1 MQAWMTKSYPKQVGI
16 GARWL
21 TADKILAAM
30 KSGQIGKTTLD
41 DRVSRILRV
50 VFLSG
55 IFDHPH
61 TEGGKVDSAA
71 QQAIARQGA
80 TEGIVLLKNVSGLLP
95 LDPSKIHSIAV
106 IGPNAAVARLGGGD
120 AGLVHPR

>member
-71 QQAIARQGA
+71 QQAIARRL
-80 TEGIVLLKNVSGLLP
+80 I
-95 LDPSKIHSIAV
+95 
-106 IGPNAAVARLGGGD
+106 PNATGVVTKKCGPGQTRRLTGT
-120 AGLVHPR
+120 AGALDL